1 MVSCQTSSVLQSSGF
16 YGPKQFIPSSQM
28 IQQLQFAS
36 PPHSAPGTLPF
47 SLFLLEPAQ
56 SGHHKRYAAFP
67 PTSFPPKML
76 HRGSVKPIV
85 HSSIEDLV
93 TQQLQRNEMDGILQD
108 SCPAPSHLPKSVVDV
123 LSCHLVC
130 KSSCFSKPYLVE

>member
-1 MVSCQTSSVLQSSGF
+1 
-16 YGPKQFIPSSQM
+16 M

-108 SCPAPSHLPKSVVDV
+108 SCPAPSHLPKSVVDGVVMFSRMQIV
-123 LSCHLVC
+123 L
-130 KSSCFSKPYLVE
+130 FSQTLFGRVMTWT